1 MPVVNGMRNVMAIKA
16 NHSNMQIIGSE
27 PNSFPAQPLE
37 SYVKKIPSHTFL
49 SLLTPKKAAF
59 ERGMFFF
66 FFQNRKR
73 SEDNFSLNLVP
84 SQAVGYLLKKHSF
97 ICLYISFFFFNFQLL

>member
-66 FFQNRKR
+66 FQNRKR
-73 SEDNFSLNLVP
+73 SEDNLSLNLVP
-84 SQAVGYLLKKHSF
+84 CQAVGYLLKKHLF
-97 ICLYISFFFFNFQLL
+97 ICLYISCCFFNFQLL